1 MSTLRNLSLGL
12 SLGLHLAAIGGLVFL
27 VRPDSGAKFAAP
39 PTIELMLPPMAVA
52 AASSVAPVDAT
63 EVTPVEAAE
72 VTPPE
77 PEVVETPPDV
87 LPVMTEAVQA
97 VEPVVAVAAEQKPEP
112 PKPEKP
118 KPRERAERPKKPAP
132 QKEKVE
138 APAPAAETVT
148 TAAPPRAVAAVA
160 AAGTAAVAG
169 GGNPGAKADFKALV
183 SAWIERH
190 KRFPDRLRRRGLQ
203 GTPVVRFRLTR
214 DGQVVDCR
222 IERGSPHD
230 GIDEAAMETIRRAE
244 PFPAMPDDVPGETM
258 EFTVPIAFNLR

>member
-12 SLGLHLAAIGGLVFL
+12 SLGLHLAAIGGLVFF

-52 AASSVAPVDAT
+52 AASSVAPVEAA

-72 VTPPE
+72 VTPP
-77 PEVVETPPDV
+77 DI
-87 LPVMTEAVQA
+87 LPVMAEAVQA
-97 VEPVVAVAAEQKPEP
+97 VEPLVAVAAEKKPEP
-112 PKPEKP
+112 AKPEKP

-132 QKEKVE
+132 AKETVE
-138 APAPAAETVT
+138 SPVPATESVAAPAP
-148 TAAPPRAVAAVA
+148 PQAVAAIA
-160 AAGTAAVAG
+160 AAGTSAVAG

-214 DGQVVDCR
+214 DGQVLDCR
-222 IERGSPHD
+222 IERQSPHD
-230 GIDEAAMETIRRAE
+230 GIDEAAMDTIRRAE
-244 PFPAMPDDVPGETM
+244 PFPVMPADVPGETM